1 MGAFVISKR
10 LNGTYKFIFAS
21 RKGKTIFTSL
31 SCKQK
36 SDCEEMIQAFQ
47 VQWERFTLTQSKASG
62 GKFFFRLT
70 KDGLVLATSRK
81 YTTERLLQKGI
92 EEIARS
98 IAKAEVLDF
107 SDQESIFPDAAVVFS
122 EEETT

>member
-10 LNGTYKFIFAS
+10 VNGAYKFIFAS

-31 SCKQK
+31 TCKQK

-47 VQWERFTLTQSKASG
+47 TQWERFTLTQSKASG
-62 GKFFFRLT
+62 GKFIFRVT

-107 SDQESIFPDAAVVFS
+107 SDQDTIFPDAAMVFA
-122 EEETT
+122 ENETQ